1 MSDVKTSVIIFA
13 CRYCAYSAADLA
25 GSERR
30 SYPATTSIVLVPCSG
45 RIEESLLLKAFE
57 NGADG
62 VMVMGCLEG
71 NCHFISGNLGARAR
85 VLRVHNILED
95 IHFTADRIRMYNLS
109 ASEGAKFATFVND
122 FVLEIQELGQSPINL
137 ARLDKVLALPTE
149 NNEISSALLPDAG
162 ERNKAGDGS
171 AMSFSRAGQ

>member
-1 MSDVKTSVIIFA
+1 MKDFTASVIIFA

-57 NGADG
+57 SGADG

-85 VLRVHNILED
+85 VQRVQNILEN
-95 IHFTADRIRMYNLS
+95 IHFTSGRIRMFNLS
-109 ASEGAKFATFVND
+109 AGEGAKFTSFVND
-122 FVLEIQELGQSPINL
+122 FVSGIQKLGLSPINL
-137 ARLDKVLALPTE
+137 ARGKEVAVLPKE
-149 NNEISSALLPDAG
+149 
-162 ERNKAGDGS
+162 ER
-171 AMSFSRAGQ
+171 